1 MNKPLDKFV
10 TSKYKLYLINSL
22 ILFLLIPFII
32 SFINLFN
39 DKIIFMF
46 TLVLSLIFLLI
57 AFIIKS
63 KIIYH
68 VYVYSDKLVFKNCFR
83 KIKECR
89 FIDILEVCKITL
101 SREGSSYVLITENE
115 NKIFKFEFP
124 FKLDVNNKT
133 TKIINSFWNKEIKT
147 IL

>member
-1 MNKPLDKFV
+1 M
-10 TSKYKLYLINSL
+10 
-22 ILFLLIPFII
+22 FLLIPFII
-32 SFINLFN
+32 SFINIFN

-46 TLVLSLIFLLI
+46 TLVLSIIFFLI

-63 KIIYH
+63 KIIYR
-68 VYVYSDKLVFKNCFR
+68 VYLYNDKLVFKNCFG

-101 SREGSSYVLITENE
+101 SREGASYVLITENE
-115 NKIFKFEFP
+115 NKIFKFGFP
-124 FKLDVNNKT
+124 FKLDVNYKT

>member
-10 TSKYKLYLINSL
+10 TSKYKLYLINSF
-22 ILFLLIPFII
+22 IMFLLIPFII
-32 SFINLFN
+32 SFINIFN

-46 TLVLSLIFLLI
+46 TLVLSIIFFLI

-63 KIIYH
+63 KIFYR
-68 VYVYSDKLVFKNCFR
+68 VYLYNDKLVFKNCFG

-101 SREGSSYVLITENE
+101 SREGSLYILITENE
-115 NKIFKFEFP
+115 NKIFKFGFP